1 MTITITI
8 IKNHTNAKASHI
20 PAHPKRLGIRVVR
33 SCVNAAQYL
42 TMHQIAMAAKL
53 YSDISVQL
61 TNFKWSAD
69 RSWLENPPQTFMQD
83 R

>member
-1 MTITITI
+1 MPRPLISLRTQ
-8 IKNHTNAKASHI
+8 S
-20 PAHPKRLGIRVVR
+20 LGIRVVR

-42 TMHQIAMAAKL
+42 TTHQIAMAAKL